1 MSLLKQILLM
11 SLFSFLFNA
20 NAQHKSSIKVLEVSQ
35 FKQEIAKES
44 VQLIDVR
51 TPKEYEAGHINHAVN
66 IDYFDQANF
75 EKKINR
81 FDKNKP
87 VYLYCKSGNRSGKA
101 AAILNGLGFQ
111 EIYDL
116 KGGFMAW
123 QNAE

>member
-20 NAQHKSSIKVLEVSQ
+20 NAQHKSSIIVLEVSQ
-35 FKQEIAKES
+35 FKQEIARES

-81 FDKNKP
+81 FDKSKP

-116 KGGFMAW
+116 KGGFIAW
-123 QNAE
+123 